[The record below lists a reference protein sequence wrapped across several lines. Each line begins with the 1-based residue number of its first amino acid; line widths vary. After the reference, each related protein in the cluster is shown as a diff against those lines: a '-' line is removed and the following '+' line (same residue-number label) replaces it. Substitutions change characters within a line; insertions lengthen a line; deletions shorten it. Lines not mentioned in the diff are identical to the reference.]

1 LEFNEPT
8 SIVAVPEF
16 NKLIVHCE
24 LALFSYSL
32 ELAIRVSQEDASS
45 KPGLDKSEEKLAQ
58 ENGNVLFFKA
68 GRIAD
73 RTLSKQ
79 LNHIRTRFPVT
90 YPQNSCLCIEGFQ
103 GSYTTYIRV
112 DPPGAGPTDPS
123 GSRIIIPVIGFG
135 SSPRVL

>member
-8 SIVAVPEF
+8 SVVAVLEF
-16 NKLIVHCE
+16 NKLFVHCE

-32 ELAIRVSQEDASS
+32 ELAIRVSQGDASS

-73 RTLSKQ
+73 RTLSK
-79 LNHIRTRFPVT
+79 
-90 YPQNSCLCIEGFQ
+90 
-103 GSYTTYIRV
+103 
-112 DPPGAGPTDPS
+112 
-123 GSRIIIPVIGFG
+123 
-135 SSPRVL
+135 